1 MISRRIAAGW
11 PSWVP
16 ALVVAAGLWPR
27 IPIATLHEDQGVVTM
42 WGLDVLA
49 GRAPYRDFV
58 VYTAPPLAYLYA
70 VAFRLFGTGLVV
82 DRLLLLLPML
92 VATVCLALIAKR
104 LLPTGWAVAVA
115 LLWGAWLPA
124 FIGYG
129 AYHFWGPALVVA
141 MAAALVPPRFNP
153 LLAGVAGAAALLFYQ
168 GVAPGVAAG
177 LLVAYLTRRDWRDL
191 LAMGAGPLLAGL
203 LLLGY
208 LVVTG
213 TVSGFF
219 DQTLGFTFGR
229 YQDFNRLPF
238 PWNPL
243 LLGDTLNWHS
253 GPAAY
258 WEFPM
263 FWLLGVVAPL
273 IVAGYAL
280 FETWRVLARGAPL
293 SPVAAVAIISTGLLA
308 SAFVAR
314 VGGPVAWLSAPLA
327 LVLVAMRLRRITAAA
342 SSLQHWAALAPVL
355 LLFVAGLS
363 PIPSGWWLSCTLN
376 GGSPLV
382 EVQTAAGPVC
392 LRKTDAVQLKEVQPV
407 AAGASRVAFLPT
419 SPGLYQLT
427 GTEPSTPSYWVLPRH
442 TRASELAW
450 TESALLDHVGRIV
463 YIDDPELDTG
473 HPWQFDDFLA
483 ANYSVAQTYPG
494 VTVYQRR

>member
-1 MISRRIAAGW
+1 
-11 PSWVP
+11 
-16 ALVVAAGLWPR
+16 
-27 IPIATLHEDQGVVTM
+27 M

-49 GRAPYRDFV
+49 GRTPYRDFV

-70 VAFRLFGTGLVV
+70 LAFQLFGTALVV

-92 VATVCLALIAKR
+92 IATVGLALIAKR

-124 FIGYG
+124 FVGYG

-153 LLAGVAGAAALLFYQ
+153 LLAGVAAALALLFYQ

-177 LLVAYLTRRDWRDL
+177 LLVAYLTRRQWRDL
-191 LAMGAGPLLAGL
+191 LVMAAGPLVAAL

-263 FWLLGVVAPL
+263 FWLLGIVAPL

-280 FETWRVLARGAPL
+280 AETWRVLARGATL
-293 SPVAAVAIISTGLLA
+293 SPAAALAVISTGLLA
-308 SAFVAR
+308 AAFVAR

-327 LVLVAMRLRRITAAA
+327 LVLVAVRLRRITAAT
-342 SSLQHWAALAPVL
+342 SSLQHRAALAPVL
-355 LLFVAGLS
+355 LLFLAGLS

-392 LRKTDAVQLKEVQPV
+392 LRKAEAEQLKEVQPL
-407 AAGASRVAFLPT
+407 AAGGSGVAFLPT
-419 SPGLYQLT
+419 SPGLYELT
-427 GTEPSTPSYWVLPRH
+427 GTEPATPSYWVLPRH

-450 TESALLDHVGRIV
+450 TESALLDHVRRIV
-463 YIDDPELDTG
+463 YLDDPELDTG
-473 HPWQFDDFLA
+473 HPWPFDAFLA
-483 ANYSVAQTYPG
+483 ANYSVAETYPG